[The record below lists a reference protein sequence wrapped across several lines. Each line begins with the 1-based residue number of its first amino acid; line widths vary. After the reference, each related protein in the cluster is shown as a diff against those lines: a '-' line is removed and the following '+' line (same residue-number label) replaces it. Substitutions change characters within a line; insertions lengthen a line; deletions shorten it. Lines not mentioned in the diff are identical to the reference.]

1 MDGVLVQE
9 MAPAGTDL
17 IVGGVQDPVFGPSVL
32 AGVGGTDAE
41 VWRDRRVALAPVG
54 PAAAREMWDG
64 LRGAALLDGWRGR
77 PPASRDALA
86 HLTARVGWLL
96 SDLPGVA
103 ELDLNPV
110 RAGADGQP
118 VALDARIRRTEIRQP
133 AP

>member
-1 MDGVLVQE
+1 
-9 MAPAGTDL
+9 
-17 IVGGVQDPVFGPSVL
+17 VFGPSVL

-77 PPASRDALA
+77 PPTSRDALA
-86 HLTARVGWLL
+86 QLTARVGWLL

-110 RAGADGQP
+110 RAGADGRP
-118 VALDARIRRTEIRQP
+118 VALDARIRRAETRQP